1 MLAFGAVLAAAS
13 DVTPALAQD
22 GIKPGAVPRSIAPP
36 AAAAPAGEDPV
47 VAAAGNAALPPALRD
62 LRDQVPPDPAG
73 LARSMGLRAPSG
85 PATDL
90 RNRTPSSREIVDA
103 LAPR

>member
-1 MLAFGAVLAAAS
+1 MLVFGGLLAPAG
-13 DVTPALAQD
+13 VFTPVLAQD
-22 GIKPGAVPRSIAPP
+22 GIKPGSAPRPVTPP
-36 AAAAPAGEDPV
+36 VAAPTGEDPV
-47 VAAAGNAALPPALRD
+47 AAAAGNAALPPALRD
-62 LRDQVPPDPAG
+62 LRDQMPPDPAG